1 MVANAFATASI
12 NTFVAPNEAII
23 ASINTFIA
31 SNDTFYQQIV
41 PFDAIFIRYGAVK
54 GSIGAIHVPFGAINH
69 LEGTVF
75 GVKLNVWEWKLGY
88 KLVKKEIDVRYFDY
102 FIGHTR

>member
-54 GSIGAIHVPFGAINH
+54 GSIGAINH